1 MSLTPI
7 GTSTSMSIIQGPF
20 LSDPL
25 LDPAKG
31 DDDDPSS
38 GDESSTGDVWGN
50 AYHAPW
56 GNLDNDD
63 YDSGY

>member
-7 GTSTSMSIIQGPF
+7 GTSTSMSIIQGPI

-38 GDESSTGDVWGN
+38 GDESSTGVWGS
-50 AYHAPW
+50 AYHDPW
-56 GNLDNDD
+56 GNQNQYDD
-63 YDSGY
+63 SDY